1 MCIVKSDDLIVGTV
15 FHTLVGFQRFA
26 CGIFSNGGEF
36 PFFAP
41 QELLIGE
48 RWCQANTPR
57 QTSGD
62 AEDAEVSVNMD

>member
-15 FHTLVGFQRFA
+15 FHTLVRFQRFA

-48 RWCQANTPR
+48 RCQANAPR

-62 AEDAEVSVNMD
+62 AECAEVSVNLG